1 MIDSPFRSGD
11 PKRPALTALVAM
23 HEAQLKRSL
32 SHSHLVFGSAAHPQ
46 LSIEPLRRL
55 HVLFTY
61 DAVADAA
68 RAGLEPP
75 VHRAPRMKR
84 LAELH
89 LWPMEYLDR
98 VAVGIVQFEDFE
110 HAALFGFLICA
121 DAKLHARRRSLN
133 LPRGEFLV

>member
-1 MIDSPFRSGD
+1 MIDSPLRSGD
-11 PKRPALTALVAM
+11 PERHAVIALVTM
-23 HEAQLKRSL
+23 HEDQLKRSL
-32 SHSHLVFGSAAHPQ
+32 CHSHLVFGSAAHPQ
-46 LSIEPLRRL
+46 LSIEALRRL
-55 HVLFTY
+55 NVFFTY

-110 HAALFGFLICA
+110 HAALFGFLIRA
-121 DAKLHARRRSLN
+121 DAKLYARR
-133 LPRGEFLV
+133 G

>member
-11 PKRPALTALVAM
+11 PKRHAVIALVAM
-23 HEAQLKRSL
+23 HEDQLKRSL

-55 HVLFTY
+55 NIFFTY
-61 DAVADAA
+61 DAVADAT

-75 VHRAPRMKR
+75 VHRAPRMER

-89 LWPMEYLDR
+89 LWSMEYLDR
-98 VAVGIVQFEDFE
+98 VAVGIIQFEDFE
-110 HAALFGFLICA
+110 HPALLGVLIRA
-121 DAKLHARRRSLN
+121 DAKLYARR
-133 LPRGEFLV
+133 G